1 MDIFDEGNKHLQIAE
16 TIQKHLG
23 FKPLFDDTI
32 STVVCVKCWLKIFD
46 FHQFFKSVEYAQNN
60 YNLLQLQDGN
70 GDNVDETVL
79 NVKVELDDQLQEQI
93 MEVDF
98 DNTSALDRKNVQDS
112 NNQKNPLDEIEIH
125 EAAHFSDPV
134 KDDDESLSIENA
146 LDEAQNAFSSS
157 DEEFLAALKKRNK
170 ITKRK
175 IKRKPNR
182 QVTKS
187 TKAVKSTKCGVR
199 QDTAHIEAL
208 IKKHIPMVCSLCI
221 FVGQVFSDIV
231 QHFRKSH
238 PKQKPFVTCCE
249 RKFSKRCYLTQHALK
264 HENPDHFK
272 CHECQKTFSND
283 SGLRVHTLAYHA
295 PEEQR
300 LYACDECQQR
310 FATKHLLELHK
321 ASHIPREERSYFCD
335 KCPTKKAFASEYLLQ
350 IHNNMRHKREA
361 NVCHVCAKSIRCKR
375 SFEKHVR
382 LHFEDSGPRVKC
394 PYPDCESWLKD
405 EENLKQHLNRHNP
418 EGKIYKCPQ
427 CDKVCKNRRA
437 LTSHKLYSHSNEIF
451 PCDQCGKTF
460 KKAITLKEHM
470 AQHTGETLYKC
481 PFCTRTF
488 NSNANM
494 HAHKKKMHPVE
505 WDEWRKS
512 KRGSSQLFI
521 NNNNSSM
528 IFCDN
533 DICQQAEEAR
543 RTEGWSSEFVI
554 LQFYG
559 RGCQHQRSEIYQFS
573 NIPNIFGNQE
583 TQYLNLT
590 KQMLAR
596 NTVPF
601 ADFERCPPVPPPPV
615 IESNLETGTIYPRR
629 GSQNVAQFERILQA
643 YCHKRH

>member
-1 MDIFDEGNKHLQIAE
+1 MFCRVCFERTHDNMDIFGEGNKHLQIAE

-32 STVVCVKCWLKIFD
+32 SKVVCVKCWLKIFE

-60 YNLLQLQDGN
+60 YNLLKLQDGN
-70 GDNVDETVL
+70 VDNVDEKVL

-93 MEVDF
+93 IEVDF
-98 DNTSALDRKNVQDS
+98 DNTSALVRKNEQEP
-112 NNQKNPLDEIEIH
+112 NNQKNPLDEIEIN
-125 EAAHFSDPV
+125 ETAYFSDPV
-134 KDDDESLSIENA
+134 KDDESFSIEDA

-175 IKRKPNR
+175 IKLKPDR

-187 TKAVKSTKCGVR
+187 SKGIKSTKCGVR

-521 NNNNSSM
+521 NNNNSS
-528 IFCDN
+528 N
-533 DICQQAEEAR
+533 
-543 RTEGWSSEFVI
+543 
-554 LQFYG
+554 L
-559 RGCQHQRSEIYQFS
+559 
-573 NIPNIFGNQE
+573 FG
-583 TQYLNLT
+583 
-590 KQMLAR
+590 
-596 NTVPF
+596 
-601 ADFERCPPVPPPPV
+601 
-615 IESNLETGTIYPRR
+615 
-629 GSQNVAQFERILQA
+629 
-643 YCHKRH
+643 